1 VVTPAAQANCGV
13 MTTVRTIE
21 SGALGELS
29 ETFTPY
35 AEVRE
40 THSAV
45 VFFLGDRAFK
55 LKKPVDLGFL
65 DFSSLPK
72 RLEACRREVDLNRR
86 LSPDV
91 YLGVADVTGMDHL
104 PAEHLVVMRRLPEN
118 RRLAHLVRLGVDVT
132 DDVRRL
138 AHVIAGFHGRCERSA
153 WIAAEGKRDA
163 LAARWAGNI
172 AQVRRVATVGVDQNQ
187 VDEVAL
193 LVGRYLDGRKNLFA
207 DRVRRGSIVDGHGDL
222 LAEDIFLMPDGPRI
236 LDCIEFSDTLRHLD
250 QLDDAAFLAMDLE
263 RLGAPELAAQFVGC
277 YLEFTGDVAP
287 PSLVHHY
294 IAYRAFVRAEVACL
308 RDAQGDP
315 AAAVD
320 AKRHLDLAQ
329 AHLREGAVRLIL
341 VGGSPGTGKS
351 TLAAG
356 LADDLGYT
364 LISTDRVRKELAG
377 VGEHV
382 SLSAAYEEGHYTW
395 DWTEHTY
402 ADLLRRAGIL
412 LAMGE
417 SVVLDGTWSDP
428 RWRQLARDLAHRTSS
443 DIHELRCELAA
454 ELAIER
460 IAARAGIS
468 DADAGIA
475 VAMDSRF
482 EAWPEARSIE
492 TRLDPSECLAVAR
505 GRVAPKQVASAV
517 PRPRMLAD

>member
-1 VVTPAAQANCGV
+1 VARPTEVAKSGV
-13 MTTVRTIE
+13 MTTLRKDE
-21 SGALGELS
+21 SAALGNLS
-29 ETFTPY
+29 ETFMPY
-35 AEVRE
+35 AQVRE

-45 VFFLGDRAFK
+45 VVFLGDRAYK

-65 DFSSLPK
+65 DFSSRPK

-91 YLGVADVTGMDHL
+91 YLGVADVMGLDHW

-132 DDVRRL
+132 EDVRRL
-138 AHVIAGFHGRCERSA
+138 AHLIAGFHGRCERGPR
-153 WIAAEGKRDA
+153 IAADGKRDA
-163 LAARWAGNI
+163 LSARWASNI
-172 AQVRRVATVGVDQNQ
+172 AQVRRVATNVVDPNQ
-187 VDEVAL
+187 LDEVSR
-193 LVGRYLDGRKNLFA
+193 LVARYLDGRKKLFV

-263 RLGAPELAAQFVGC
+263 RLGAPHLATDFIGW
-277 YLEFTGDVAP
+277 YLEFTGDIAP
-287 PSLVHHY
+287 SSLVHHY

-308 RDAQGDP
+308 RNAQGDP
-315 AAAVD
+315 TAAVD
-320 AKRHLDLAQ
+320 ASQHLNLAES
-329 AHLREGAVRLIL
+329 HLSEGAVRLVL

-351 TLAAG
+351 TLASG

-364 LISTDRVRKELAG
+364 LLSTDRVRRELAG
-377 VGEHV
+377 VGENV
-382 SLSAAYEEGHYTW
+382 SMYAAYEEGHYSPE
-395 DWTEHTY
+395 WTDRTY
-402 ADLLRRAGIL
+402 ADLLRRAELL

-417 SVVLDGTWSDP
+417 SVVLDATWSDP
-428 RWRQLARDLAHRTSS
+428 GWRGLARDLAHRTSG

-454 ELAIER
+454 ALAIER
-460 IAARAGIS
+460 IEARTSVS
-468 DADAGIA
+468 DANADIA
-475 VAMDSRF
+475 VAVDSRF
-482 EAWPEARSIE
+482 AAWPEAQSVD
-492 TRLDPSECLAVAR
+492 TRLHPSDCVALARQKFAPR
-505 GRVAPKQVASAV
+505 QVAPPW